1 MDQNNFPYK
10 YIAIEGN
17 IGAGKTSF
25 CELLQ
30 KETNCKLILEEFKEN
45 PFLPLFYKD
54 PDRYAF
60 TLELFFMTERYKQFQ
75 SSMLTADMFSDYI
88 ISDYFFTKTLL
99 FARKNLPDHEY
110 KLFLK
115 LYGALENGIP
125 QPDLLIYFH
134 RNVDILLQNIQR
146 RARSYELKI
155 KPEYLLGIQDSYF
168 EYLRNIRS
176 FPVLIIDLQDID
188 FVKNKSHYDEV
199 KRLMT
204 KTYQPG
210 VHRMTLVV

>member
-1 MDQNNFPYK
+1 MSQTPFPYK

-25 CELLQ
+25 CELLN
-30 KETNCKLILEEFKEN
+30 KETNSRLILEEFKEN

-54 PDRYAF
+54 PERYAF

-75 SSMLTADMFSDYI
+75 SAVVTGDLFSDFML
-88 ISDYFFTKTLL
+88 SDYFFTKTLL

-110 KLFLK
+110 KLFQK
-115 LYGALENGIP
+115 LYGALETGIP
-125 QPDLLIYFH
+125 KPDLLIYFH
-134 RNVDILLQNIQR
+134 RNVDILLKNIQSR
-146 RARSYELKI
+146 GRSYELGI
-155 KPEYLLGIQDSYF
+155 KADYLQGIQESYF
-168 EYLRNIRS
+168 EYLRNIIS
-176 FPVLIIDLQDID
+176 FPVLIIDLGEID

-204 KTYQPG
+204 KEYLPG
-210 VHRMTLVV
+210 VHRVTLLV

>member
-1 MDQNNFPYK
+1 MSDTKIPYQ

-25 CELLQ
+25 CELLHS
-30 KETNCKLILEEFKEN
+30 ESNSKLVLEQFKEN

-54 PDRYAF
+54 PERYAF

-75 SSMLTADMFSDYI
+75 SLLATADLFSEFI
-88 ISDYFFTKTLL
+88 LSDYFFTKTLI
-99 FARKNLPDHEY
+99 FARQNLPDHEY

-115 LYGALENGIP
+115 LYNALESGIP
-125 QPDLLIYFH
+125 KPGLLIYFH
-134 RNVDILLQNIQR
+134 RNVDILLANINKR
-146 RARSYELKI
+146 GRSYELGI
-155 KPEYLLGIQDSYF
+155 KPDYLIKIQESYF

-176 FPVLIIDLQDID
+176 FPVLIIDLQEID
-188 FVKNKSHYDEV
+188 FVKNRSHFEEV
-199 KRLMT
+199 KRLMRRQ
-204 KTYQPG
+204 YQPG